1 MKPLPN
7 LNHISLAIITIVLYS
22 HFLLNPLL
30 KLLSNE
36 YLGYENCR
44 RPYISCNNNQ
54 TLRCLGLPSG
64 HAQSITTI
72 CLILYFYDL
81 VSLTMI
87 IIMILLVSIH
97 RVTTNAHSFVQ
108 VWAGILVGCISAV
121 LLIASK
127 LSYKAVLAN
136 IMILFLCIIGI
147 IFKLDTKLNSP
158 VPGWVSDKHFIHK
171 NVPYYKKVLAI
182 ISCLLN
188 NRSQLT
194 IGWDQLE
201 NNMNNL
207 LDTLEHQKFDC
218 IVGLN
223 VGGVI
228 MTDFFA
234 KKMKI
239 PNYKMNDIMDERTKI
254 DLSGKKIVLV
264 TNKINSDEQIVDVI
278 NYLKNEHN
286 VDSILTVAISAK
298 KTAYQFECLS
308 SQENIIVIWPWGYEN

>member
-1 MKPLPN
+1 MKTPPN

-22 HFLLNPLL
+22 HFLLNPIL

-36 YLGYENCR
+36 YLGYDNCR
-44 RPYISCNNNQ
+44 RPNISCNNNQ
-54 TLRCLGLPSG
+54 TLTCLGLPSG
-64 HAQSITTI
+64 HVQTITTI

-87 IIMILLVSIH
+87 IIMILLVSLH
-97 RVTTNAHSFVQ
+97 RVITNVHSIVQ
-108 VWAGILVGCISAV
+108 VCAGIFVGCISAI

-127 LSYKAVLAN
+127 LSYKSVLTN
-136 IMILFLCIIGI
+136 IIILLLCIIGI
-147 IFKLDTKLNSP
+147 VFKLDTKLNSP
-158 VPGWVSDKHFIHK
+158 APEWVSDKHFVLI

-182 ISCLLN
+182 MSCLLN
-188 NRSQLT
+188 HRHQLT

-218 IVGLN
+218 IVGIN

-228 MTDFFA
+228 MSDFFA
-234 KKMKI
+234 KKMQI
-239 PNYKMNDIMDERTKI
+239 PNYKINDIMDKRKKI

-264 TNKINSDEQIVDVI
+264 TNKINSDEQIVEVI
-278 NYLKNEHN
+278 NYFKNEHN

-298 KTAYQFECLS
+298 KNTYQFECLS
-308 SQENIIVIWPWGYEN
+308 SQENIIVVWPWGYEN